1 MFIKIQTLNLGRY
14 SSTVELTSGRGYTL
28 HVILMKTPKV
38 DASILDLGWLGRSQW
53 WSLNNGPKEA
63 KEHNLR

>member
-38 DASILDLGWLGRSQW
+38 DASILDLGLGGVS
-53 WSLNNGPKEA
+53 GGV
-63 KEHNLR
+63 